1 VAIRSRRQDGLVHTT
16 DQYGP
21 RVVSVEDIDRAAARL
36 DGRVR
41 RTPVLTVEPGAAGLP
56 AATVLKLELLQHTG
70 SFKPRGVFNLL
81 LSRKPVEGVVVA
93 SGGNAGLA
101 VAYACRELE
110 RTATVFVPSSAP
122 VVKVDRIRQLGA
134 QTVVGGDDYAHAYRA
149 AVRRVSETGELMV
162 HAYDGEELLAGQGTV
177 ARELE
182 EQAPDLDTV
191 LVAVGGGGLVGGISS
206 WYAGR
211 VRVVAV
217 EPERAPTLHAALAAG
232 EPVDVDVGGVAA
244 DSLGARR
251 IGDHGLAAVLRAG
264 VGSVLVTDAAILEA
278 RRRLW
283 QDLRLVTEAGGAT
296 ALAALTSG
304 AYVPQDGERVGV
316 VLCGGNTDPVD
327 LSPSHPAGK
336 E

>member
-1 VAIRSRRQDGLVHTT
+1 MAARSASLVHTT
-16 DQYGP
+16 DQYRP
-21 RVVSVEDIDRAAARL
+21 SVLSVEDIDGAAARI

-41 RTPVLTVEPGAAGLP
+41 RTPVVTVETGAAGLP
-56 AATVLKLELLQHTG
+56 AAAVLKLEFLQHTG

-81 LSRKPVEGVVVA
+81 LSRESVEGVVVA

-101 VAYACRELE
+101 VAYACQELG
-110 RTATVFVPSSAP
+110 RAATVFVPSNAP
-122 VVKVDRIRQLGA
+122 AVKVDRIRQLGA
-134 QTVVGGDDYAHAYRA
+134 QTVVGGDDYAHAYEA
-149 AVRRVSETGELMV
+149 AFRRVNETGELMV
-162 HAYDGEELLAGQGTV
+162 HAYDGKELLAGQGTL

-232 EPVDVDVGGVAA
+232 EPVDVEVGGIAA

-251 IGDHGLAAVLRAG
+251 IGDHGLAAVIRAR
-264 VGSVLVTDAAILEA
+264 VESVLVTDAAILEA

-283 QDLRLVTEAGGAT
+283 QDLRLVTESGGAT

-304 AYVPQDGERVGV
+304 VYVPQDGERVGV

-327 LSPSHPAGK
+327 LSPSRTADK
-336 E
+336 K

>member
-1 VAIRSRRQDGLVHTT
+1 MAIRSRRQDGLVHTT

-162 HAYDGEELLAGQGTV
+162 MPTTV
-177 ARELE
+177 R
-182 EQAPDLDTV
+182 
-191 LVAVGGGGLVGGISS
+191 SCS
-206 WYAGR
+206 
-211 VRVVAV
+211 
-217 EPERAPTLHAALAAG
+217 
-232 EPVDVDVGGVAA
+232 
-244 DSLGARR
+244 
-251 IGDHGLAAVLRAG
+251 
-264 VGSVLVTDAAILEA
+264 
-278 RRRLW
+278 
-283 QDLRLVTEAGGAT
+283 QDRG
-296 ALAALTSG
+296 
-304 AYVPQDGERVGV
+304 P
-316 VLCGGNTDPVD
+316 
-327 LSPSHPAGK
+327 
-336 E
+336 